1 MTDQMIRAT
10 AANGHLRV
18 VAVTNTLTV
27 NEASRRHQLSPIAT
41 AALGRALSAC
51 SMLTSSMKQRQG
63 RVNVRFCGDG
73 PLGLVYAD
81 AGVDGTVRGF
91 VSEDLPVTKA
101 LHPYDPV
108 SGRLD
113 IQAGIG
119 QVGLLKVMRDI
130 GYGEPY
136 TSTVQ
141 MTSGEIDENIA
152 WYLASSEQTY
162 SKLVV
167 SEIFVNPDQSSE
179 VQISGGVFV
188 QMLPGSTLSEDL
200 VHQLEAI
207 IKPQIFQDLLQSG
220 LNLQQIIDQLFAKLS
235 LSMLPLQQPI
245 KFSCRCSF
253 DRMLGA
259 LKILGEVD
267 LKEMIAENKGAEAK
281 CHFCGETYHASTADL
296 EDLLTELTQEITE
309 EVPAESV

>member
-10 AANGHLRV
+10 AAHGHLRV
-18 VAVTNTLTV
+18 VAVTNTMTV

-63 RVNVRFCGDG
+63 RVNIRFCGDG

-91 VSEDLPVTKA
+91 VAEDLPTTNA
-101 LHPYDPV
+101 LHGYDATT
-108 SGRLD
+108 GRLN
-113 IQAGIG
+113 IQPGIG
-119 QVGLLKVMRDI
+119 ESGLLKVMRDI

-141 MTSGEIDENIA
+141 MISGDIDDNIA

-167 SEIFVNPDQSSE
+167 SEVFVNPAQTSD
-179 VQISGGVFV
+179 VRISGGIFV

-207 IKPQIFQDLLQSG
+207 IKPQTFQDLLQKG
-220 LNLQQIIDQLFAKLS
+220 FDLQEIIDQLFTNLS
-235 LSMLPLQQPI
+235 LSMLPLQQPLR
-245 KFSCRCSF
+245 FACRCSF

-259 LKILGEVD
+259 LKILGAVD

-281 CHFCGETYHASTADL
+281 CHFCGETYHASTAHL
-296 EDLLTELTQEITE
+296 EELLAQLSQE
-309 EVPAESV
+309 VG